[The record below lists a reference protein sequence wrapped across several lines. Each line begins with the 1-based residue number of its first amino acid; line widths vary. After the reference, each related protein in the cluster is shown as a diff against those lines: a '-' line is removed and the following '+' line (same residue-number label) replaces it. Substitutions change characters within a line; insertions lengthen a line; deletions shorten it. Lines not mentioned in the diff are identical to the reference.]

1 MPKNQVSVNLN
12 MVETRDSVAETQRQT
27 RVSVSGYITVSH
39 VSVAAFS
46 TEPEHF
52 FYMFPTDFRF
62 RNHVFPQSLK
72 CVYVA
77 ETRYSVPETCY
88 FVRSTGGNVKIRSGN
103 LTCFSVFPLLRKY
116 VQKVSYLPKPGFP
129 MAIFLYSYMKLTFEY
144 FSWLTYMQ

>member
-1 MPKNQVSVNLN
+1 

-52 FYMFPTDFRF
+52 FTCFRQISVSESRISAIVNVCVCCGNALF
-62 RNHVFPQSLK
+62 R
-72 CVYVA
+72 
-77 ETRYSVPETCY
+77 T
-88 FVRSTGGNVKIRSGN
+88 GN
-103 LTCFSVFPLLRKY
+103 LLFRSFYWRKREDTVRQPDLFFCVSVCFRLLRKY

-129 MAIFLYSYMKLTFEY
+129 MAIFLYSYIKLTFEY
-144 FSWLTYMQ
+144 FSWLTYTCNEDLFII